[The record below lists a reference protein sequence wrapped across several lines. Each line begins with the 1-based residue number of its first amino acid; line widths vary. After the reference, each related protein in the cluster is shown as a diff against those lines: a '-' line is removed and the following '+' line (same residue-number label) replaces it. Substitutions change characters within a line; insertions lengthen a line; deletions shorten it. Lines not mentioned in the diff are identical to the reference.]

1 MLVNSRC
8 IYTRINKQ
16 LDKKEKIKTESIDQS
31 FKIFN
36 TDRTK
41 NREVIWYVLLK
52 FEINRYKE
60 QINVVIID
68 LNSMNIFLEYNWL
81 IKFNLEVN

>member
-31 FKIFN
+31 FKIVN

-81 IKFNLEVN
+81 IKYNLEVN